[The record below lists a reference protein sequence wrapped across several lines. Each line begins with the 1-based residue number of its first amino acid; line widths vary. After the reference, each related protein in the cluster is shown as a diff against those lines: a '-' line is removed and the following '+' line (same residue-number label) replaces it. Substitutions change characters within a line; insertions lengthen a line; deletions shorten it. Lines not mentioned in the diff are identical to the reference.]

1 MKSKFLHLSASVVL
15 ATGISGAFVAA
26 PAQAVVCSTSNIS
39 LGGVNATACAGAFSG
54 NDTGAGNPLETL
66 LDGGL
71 FASSVGNADWT
82 LLAKS
87 DQANSLFTAANGTNI
102 GNWSL
107 SQPLTSNTFVVSLKS
122 STNYS
127 AYLFKD
133 YDWSHGL
140 AGVFNTI
147 GVDLNGSGNAGKALS
162 HASLFV
168 SNISNN
174 PAPQAVPE
182 PATLLGLGLAAS
194 GMVISRR
201 RKSLK

>member
-1 MKSKFLHLSASVVL
+1 MKSKFFHLSASVLL
-15 ATGISGAFVAA
+15 ATGIGATFVAA
-26 PAQAVVCSTSNIS
+26 PAQASVCSTSNIS
-39 LGGVNATACAGAFSG
+39 LGGVNATACEGAFSG

-71 FASSVGNADWT
+71 FASSVGTADWT

-87 DQANSLFTAANGTNI
+87 DESNSLFTAANGTNI
-102 GNWSL
+102 GSWSL

-122 STNYS
+122 STKYS

-133 YDWSHGL
+133 YDWSQGL
-140 AGVFNTI
+140 TGVFNTI
-147 GVDLNGSGNAGKALS
+147 GVDLNGRGNAGKDLS

-168 SNISNN
+168 SNIKSN
-174 PAPQAVPE
+174 PDPQAVPE
-182 PATLLGLGLAAS
+182 PATLLGLGLAAG

-201 RKSLK
+201 RNSR